1 MKPRLA
7 AVRVVSQVLRQGRS
21 LSVLLPE
28 ILESVPRSEDRAFVR
43 QLCFGVLRFLPRLE
57 ACAGHHLNRPLK
69 AKDKDLYVVLLLGL
83 YQLIYLRVPD
93 HAAVSETVALTRAIG
108 KPWARSL
115 VNAVLRGFL
124 RSKEETLARIDR
136 DEAVAVA
143 HPRWLFDMIRSD
155 WLEQW
160 QAIVRGNNEQPP
172 MTLRVNRRLVER
184 DAWLRRLRSAGM
196 DAAELSGTETGLI
209 LTQPVDVTSLPGF
222 SAGEVSV
229 QDGAA
234 QLAAELLDAQPG
246 ERVLDACAA
255 PGGKTAHILERQPD
269 LAELVAI
276 DIDEERLRRVGQNLC
291 RLGLNARQLVGDAA
305 EPSQWW
311 DGKPF
316 DRILLDAPCS
326 ATGVIRRHPDIK
338 VLRRADDI
346 PKLVAK
352 QQHLLESLWFLLK
365 PGGILLYATC
375 SILKQENVQQAM
387 DFIEK
392 HRDAREIILNGSW
405 GKAMSV
411 GRQILPGENQ
421 MDGFYYACLQKGY

>member
-7 AVRVVSQVLRQGRS
+7 AVRVVSQVLSQGRS
-21 LSVLLPE
+21 LPVLLPQ
-28 ILESVPRSEDRAFVR
+28 ILESVPQSKDRAFVQ

-57 ACAGHHLNRPLK
+57 ACADYHLNRPLK
-69 AKDKDLYVVLLLGL
+69 TKDQDLNVVLLLGL
-83 YQLIYLRVPD
+83 YQLIYLRVPE
-93 HAAVSETVALTRAIG
+93 HAAVSETVSLTRSIG

-124 RSKEETLARIDR
+124 RSKGETLARIDK
-136 DEAVAVA
+136 DEAVASA
-143 HPRWLFDMIRSD
+143 HPRWLFDMFRFD
-155 WLEQW
+155 WPEQW

-172 MTLRVNRRLVER
+172 MTLRVNRRRVELE
-184 DAWLRRLRSAGM
+184 AWLRRLRSAGM
-196 DAAELSGTETGLI
+196 DAVELPGTETGLI

-234 QLAAELLDAQPG
+234 QLAAELLDVQPG

-255 PGGKTAHILERQPD
+255 PGGKTAHILERQPE

-276 DIDEERLRRVGQNLC
+276 DIDEARLQRVGQNLS
-291 RLGLNARQLVGDAA
+291 RLGLNARLQPGDAA

-311 DGKPF
+311 DGKLF

-338 VLRRADDI
+338 LLRRADDI

-375 SILKQENVQQAM
+375 SVLKQENVQQTT

-392 HRDAREIILNGSW
+392 HRDAREIPLNGSW
-405 GKAMSV
+405 GRAMSV

>member
-7 AVRVVSQVLRQGRS
+7 AVRVVSQVLAQGRS
-21 LSVLLPE
+21 LSVLLPD
-28 ILESVPRSEDRAFVR
+28 ILESVPQPKDRAFVQ

-57 ACAGHHLNRPLK
+57 ACMVHHLNRPLK
-69 AKDKDLYVVLLLGL
+69 AKDQDLHAVLLLGL

-93 HAAVSETVALTRAIG
+93 HAAVSETVALPRAIG

-124 RSKEETLARIDR
+124 RSKEATLAQVDS
-136 DEAVAVA
+136 DDAVASA
-143 HPRWLFDMIRSD
+143 HPRWLLDMLCSD
-155 WLEQW
+155 WPEQW
-160 QAIVRGNNEQPP
+160 QVIVRGNNQQPP
-172 MTLRVNRRLVER
+172 MTLRLNRRLVER
-184 DAWLRRLRSAGM
+184 EAWLQRLRSAGM
-196 DAAELSGTETGLI
+196 DAVELPGTETGLV

-222 SAGEVSV
+222 LVGEVSV

-234 QLAAELLDAQPG
+234 QLAAVLLDAQPG
-246 ERVLDACAA
+246 DRVLDACAA

-276 DIDEERLRRVGQNLC
+276 DIDEERLQRVKQNLS
-291 RLGLNARQLVGDAA
+291 RLGLNARLQPGNAA

-311 DGKPF
+311 NGKQF

-346 PKLVAK
+346 PMLVAK
-352 QQHLLESLWFLLK
+352 QQQLLESLWSLLK

-375 SILKQENVQQAM
+375 AVLKQENVQQVT
-387 DFIEK
+387 DFIGK
-392 HRDAREIILNGSW
+392 HRDAREIPLAGSW
-405 GKAMSV
+405 GREMSV

-421 MDGFYYACLQKGY
+421 MDGFYYACLQKGC